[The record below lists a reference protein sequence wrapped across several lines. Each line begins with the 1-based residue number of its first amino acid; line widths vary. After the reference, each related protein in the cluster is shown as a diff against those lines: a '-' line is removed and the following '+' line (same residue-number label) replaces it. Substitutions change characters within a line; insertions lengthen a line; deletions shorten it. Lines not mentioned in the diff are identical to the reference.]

1 MRQRHG
7 SKGDQ
12 RESPLKF
19 DIGSTSKRWV
29 AAEIDSLSRA
39 WWIGFQIGTARFCLC
54 TITART
60 GLYVKITSHRFQ
72 RNAPKALTIKI
83 ERGLTT

>member
-1 MRQRHG
+1 M
-7 SKGDQ
+7 
-12 RESPLKF
+12 
-19 DIGSTSKRWV
+19 
-29 AAEIDSLSRA
+29 AAEIDQLNRA
-39 WWIGFQIGTARFCLC
+39 WWIGFQIGTEKFRLC
-54 TITART
+54 MITVHT